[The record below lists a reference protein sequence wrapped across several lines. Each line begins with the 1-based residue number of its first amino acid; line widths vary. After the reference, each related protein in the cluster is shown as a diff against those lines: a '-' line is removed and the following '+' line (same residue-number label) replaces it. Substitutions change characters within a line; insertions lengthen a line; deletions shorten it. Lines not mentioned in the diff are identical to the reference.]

1 MEESMY
7 TKKLLAAVL
16 SAVLAASLLTGCSA
30 EELKAYLASWGIS
43 WGSTSS
49 SSVSSSKSTADS
61 RSSSS
66 SSSSS
71 KETEKAEEPPVE
83 AKPDPKDPKNWSFAN
98 GTLTVPNDLEAVTSE
113 MVKAVMAAN
122 KNAPITTVRLPDSVK
137 TIGPNAF
144 IGTKL
149 TSINL
154 DHVTTIGEGAFYGCP
169 LTSVSLTNAT
179 TVGTSAFM
187 SCTQLTSISL
197 PKVTDLNARAFAAC
211 ANLQKVYIG
220 RGVTTVNANVFTGCP
235 KLKVIYFGGNESSA
249 LSAWGWKPNE
259 TTTFSQWVKTNKGP
273 IPQDPSKTY
282 LICNTGSLD
291 LNQAWPKKPLSA
303 NLNGLA
309 SRL

>member
-169 LTSVSLTNAT
+169 LTSVSLTSAT
-179 TVGTSAFM
+179 TVGTKAFM
-187 SCTQLTSISL
+187 SCTQLTSVSL
-197 PKVTDLNARAFAAC
+197 PNVKTLNAGAFSIC
-211 ANLQKVYIG
+211 INLQKVYIG
-220 RGVTTVNANVFTGCP
+220 KAISTVGDNIFANCP
-235 KLKVIYFGGNESSA
+235 KLKVIYLAGNQTA
-249 LSAWGWKPNE
+249 PASAWGWKPAE
-259 TTTFSQWVKTNKGP
+259 STSFGQWFSANNGV
-273 IPQDPSKTY
+273 IPKDPSKTY
-282 LICNTGSLD
+282 LIYKAPNLD